1 MTHCRLAR
9 AEFQDSATAL
19 QRRENT
25 SNELTYA
32 PFNARQLL
40 LSTLGRVLDFL
51 TGSFYLL
58 SGFRRCIVELP
69 AGTFGRSF
77 LPLKSPKRQQN
88 DTDNQ
93 NYADN

>member
-1 MTHCRLAR
+1 MWEKNFDDPLPSRP
-9 AEFQDSATAL
+9 
-19 QRRENT
+19 RRENT
-25 SNELTYA
+25 SNELTFA
-32 PFNARQLL
+32 PFNAKQLL

-88 DTDNQ
+88 DTDTQ